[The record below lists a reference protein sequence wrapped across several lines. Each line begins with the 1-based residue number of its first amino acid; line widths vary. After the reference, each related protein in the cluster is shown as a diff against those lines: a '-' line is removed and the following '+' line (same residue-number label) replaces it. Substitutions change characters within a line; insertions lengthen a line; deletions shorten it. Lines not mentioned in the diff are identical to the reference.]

1 MIAAHPPL
9 PHPVAL
15 RRLRA
20 AFALLLA
27 LAGLAGCG
35 GGDDES
41 LSVAKAIERT
51 PAYRLSVGDEVR
63 ITVFDHP
70 DISGAYEI
78 DTTGAI
84 TFPLLNR
91 VEAAGRSVPD
101 LRRHIEERLN
111 ATYLVDA
118 RATVEVLN
126 YRPVYVLGEVNNP
139 GSFGY
144 QPGLTVYQAI
154 AAAGGFSRRAVTDKV
169 TLLRRENDETRRLE
183 VPKSSPVRPGDII
196 EVDRR
201 LF

>member
-41 LSVAKAIERT
+41 LSVAEAIERT

>member
-1 MIAAHPPL
+1 MIAARPPL

-41 LSVAKAIERT
+41 LSVAEAIERT